1 MNKTAL
7 YTEQPNVAA
16 KLMILHPCGS
26 IEDFILDRSCVIG
39 RKAEG
44 NCADIHLKSSI
55 ASRRHGEIAVL
66 DGDYYFRDTN
76 SLNGTF
82 INDVLYG
89 KTANTAVVKLKS
101 GDILRIDH
109 LNAPDR
115 HPQATVM
122 IFTQSYSQTAVWER
136 IEPGNEVDEINIGR
150 AVGRDGLS
158 LNNQMVSRNH
168 ATLYRYGDGWAVYDR
183 NSTNGV
189 YVNNRK
195 IASTAALKPMDVV
208 KIVDTYFIF
217 DGSCFLYL
225 KETSRKG
232 DGASLIIQITERSV
246 WQRFKKMT
254 LLQNINLTINSG
266 EMVLILGGS
275 GAGKTTFMNAV
286 MGYEKA
292 DGQIFHGE
300 TDIYSEYD
308 QMKYEIG
315 FVPQQDLLR
324 GSDTV
329 FDTLRNAA
337 DMKMIISTPP
347 EQKTKRIEEVLM
359 LFGLQRERESL
370 VSKLSGGQRKRLS
383 IAVEYIA
390 DPSLF
395 FLDEPDSGLDGI
407 MAMSLNESLR
417 KIADEGKIVMV
428 ITHSPDRVAH
438 LYDKVIVLAKS
449 AIDNC
454 GHLAFFGSIDEAK
467 DFFEAVN
474 LEGIVKRINRPDE
487 GGDGKSDFYIK
498 KYEQYIG

>member
-7 YTEQPNVAA
+7 YTEQPNVVA
-16 KLMILHPCGS
+16 KLIILHPCGS
-26 IEDFILDRSCVIG
+26 VEDFMLDKACVIG
-39 RKAEG
+39 RKAEDSS
-44 NCADIHLKSSI
+44 ADIHLKSVI

-66 DGDYYFRDTN
+66 DGEYYYRDTK

-82 INDVLYG
+82 VNDVLYG
-89 KTANTAVVKLKS
+89 KTANAAVVKLEN
-101 GDILRIDH
+101 GDVLRIDQED
-109 LNAPDR
+109 PSGR

-122 IFTQSYSQTAVWER
+122 IFTLSYPDTAVWEHL
-136 IEPGNEVDEINIGR
+136 EPGNEAAEINIGR

-168 ATLYRYGDGWAVYDR
+168 ASFYRYGGGWAVYDR

-217 DGSCFLYL
+217 DGSRFLYL

-232 DGASLIIQITERSV
+232 GGASLIIQIAERCV

-300 TDIYSEYD
+300 TDIYSDYD

-329 FDTLRNAA
+329 FDTLRNSA
-337 DMKMIISTPP
+337 DMKMLTDTPP
-347 EQKTKRIEEVLM
+347 EQKTKRIEAVLE
-359 LFGLQRERESL
+359 LFGLQRERDSL

-390 DPSLF
+390 DPGLF

-407 MAMSLNESLR
+407 MAMSLNENLR
-417 KIADEGKIVMV
+417 TIADEGKIVMV

-449 AIDNC
+449 TADNC
-454 GHLAFFGSIDEAK
+454 GHLAFYGSIDEAK